1 MVRRSASAV
10 SLAALVT
17 GALALV
23 PPPAAAREN
32 VSLSFGFGWV
42 SPLADPDIAE
52 GYGGGSTLFV
62 RVHEWF
68 GARLSVDVAQHDFEG
83 ALSNVPYPYTNGDI
97 AFGPVFEVTPRDSAV
112 AVRLFAE
119 TGAYWSSYVLGLI
132 WTWGLD
138 FGSTFL
144 WRITDY
150 LGAQAELRYHLY
162 NLTSLEDEELLCP
175 RTLRPL
181 GVLDRMDLVFSVV
194 MAM

>member
-1 MVRRSASAV
+1 MVRCRAAGIL
-10 SLAALVT
+10 LAALVS
-17 GALALV
+17 GAAVLA
-23 PPPAAAREN
+23 PAPAAARER

-42 SPLADPDIAE
+42 SPLADPDLAE
-52 GYGGGSTLFV
+52 GFGGGSTLFV
-62 RVHEWF
+62 RLHEWF
-68 GARLSVDVAQHDFEG
+68 GARLSIDVAQHDFEG
-83 ALSNVPYPYTNGDI
+83 ALSNIPYPYTNGDV
-97 AFGPVFEVTPRDSAV
+97 AFGPVFEVTPRDSPF

-150 LGAQAELRYHLY
+150 LGAQAEWRYHLY
-162 NLTSLEDEELLCP
+162 NLTSLEDQELLCP
-175 RTLRPL
+175 TTLRPL